1 MFRVKGAGIIEPPG
15 RNKKDARM
23 ARSKTILPR
32 TWSMGDLLKH
42 FGGIAP
48 ERIRV
53 DPQPGTATER
63 HVTEIN
69 EHEDKLY
76 ELVDGVL
83 VEKVMGMPESCV
95 AVGISRHVGNFA
107 EEHDLGLVAG
117 ADGTVR
123 LMPGLVRIP
132 DVAFISFDR
141 LPGRVIPAQ
150 AIPDLA
156 PDLAVE
162 VLSEGNTKQEMERK
176 LKDYFFAGVR
186 LVWYVNLKTRTVEVY
201 TSPDQRAIV
210 TEDQAL
216 DGGDVL
222 PGFRLPLR
230 SVFGRLP
237 PPPSRKA
244 NGRRKK
250 SS

>member
-1 MFRVKGAGIIEPPG
+1 MAG
-15 RNKKDARM
+15 
-23 ARSKTILPR
+23 SKTNFPP
-32 TWSMGDLLKH
+32 TWSMADLLKH

-48 ERIRV
+48 ERIRLN
-53 DPQPGTATER
+53 PPPGTATER
-63 HVTEIN
+63 HVTELQD
-69 EHEDKLY
+69 HEDRQY

-83 VEKVMGMPESCV
+83 VEKIMGLPESYV
-95 AVGISRHVGNFA
+95 AGKILRQIGNFV
-107 EEHDLGLVAG
+107 EDHHLGIVTGEAG
-117 ADGTVR
+117 TLR

-141 LPGRVIPAQ
+141 LPGGRVPPE

-186 LVWYVNLKTRTVEVY
+186 LVWYVNLKTRTAEVY
-201 TSPDQRAIV
+201 TSPDRGV
-210 TEDQAL
+210 TITEEQSL
-216 DGGDVL
+216 DGDDVL
-222 PGFRLPLR
+222 FGFRLPLG
-230 SVFGRLP
+230 SLFDLLP
-237 PPPSRKA
+237 PLLGRKS

-250 SS
+250 PS

>member
-1 MFRVKGAGIIEPPG
+1 
-15 RNKKDARM
+15 M
-23 ARSKTILPR
+23 ARSKSVLPEDW
-32 TWSMGDLLKH
+32 TMGDLLKH

-48 ERIRV
+48 ERIRLN
-53 DPQPGTATER
+53 PPPGRATER
-63 HVTEIN
+63 DVTALN
-69 EHEDKLY
+69 DHSDRLY

-83 VEKVMGMPESCV
+83 VEKVMGVPQSHV
-95 AVGISRHVGNFA
+95 AAQLIGHLTRFV
-107 EEHDLGLVAG
+107 EEHDLGFVTAP
-117 ADGTVR
+117 DGTLR

-132 DVAFISFDR
+132 DVAFVSWDR
-141 LPGRVIPAQ
+141 LPGKFVPNE

-162 VLSEGNTKQEMERK
+162 MLSETKTKEEMERK

-186 LVWYVNLKTRTVEVY
+186 LVWYIDLNKRTADVY
-201 TSPDQRAIV
+201 TAPDQGATL
-210 TEDQAL
+210 TEGQSL

-230 SVFGRLP
+230 QLFARLAPPGRK
-237 PPPSRKA
+237 R
-244 NGRRKK
+244 NGRKK